1 MNKKKNEALAA
12 ASSSVDMRIWYG
24 FKRIPFSQE
33 VKAEEIFLRPC
44 MEEIYQKV
52 EFSAQQEFIFAVIG
66 DVGAGKS
73 TALRYTFSRLPK
85 KQYHVLQMTG
95 GAWSFTELLRSCSNS
110 MNVYT
115 RTSQQTMMLKQ
126 IADGYASIR
135 ESGAT
140 PLLFIDE
147 AHLFQPDVFRQ
158 LHLLAQPSPTCRT
171 VPVVMC
177 GQGSLI
183 DKLSDPF
190 CKPLMSRILDGY
202 NIHAMGV
209 EEYRNYMKH
218 QVEVIGGASDIFD
231 EAALTVIHQSTAGL
245 PRRVNET
252 ALLAL
257 KEAMDRGA
265 HTVTADMVRLVSKKW
280 WEK

>member
-1 MNKKKNEALAA
+1 MRANESAEARQVSGL
-12 ASSSVDMRIWYG
+12 DMRLWFG
-24 FKRIPFSQE
+24 FKKAPFSQE
-33 VKAEEIFLRPC
+33 ISADDMFLRPC
-44 MEEIYQKV
+44 MEEISERV
-52 EFSAQQEFIFAVIG
+52 AFAAQQGLMFAVIG

-73 TALRYTFSRLPK
+73 TAMRYAFSRLPK
-85 KQYHVLQMTG
+85 KKFHVLEMTG
-95 GAWSFTELLRSCSNS
+95 GSWSFTELLRSCSNS

-147 AHLFQPDVFRQ
+147 AHLFQQDVFRQ
-158 LHLLAQPSPTCRT
+158 LHLLAQPSPKSRV

-177 GQGSLI
+177 GQESLI

-202 NIHAMGV
+202 NVHAMGID
-209 EEYRNYMKH
+209 EYRSYMRH
-218 QVEVIGGASDIFD
+218 QIEVIGGVEGIFD
-231 EAALTVIHQSTAGL
+231 DAALTVIHQSTAGL

-257 KEAMDRGA
+257 REAMVREA
-265 HTVTADMVRLVSKKW
+265 HNVTAEMVRLVSKKW